1 LAVTSGPSDPAPRPI
16 PGELDLDALRARLA
30 SADPGGR
37 LRPLGM
43 GRIVIDADALAAL
56 PEIVRGIRR
65 DGDVVMLTDEAPM
78 HRGDDDLKPAV
89 LALLGRS
96 FPARWHVV
104 HGHAAQL
111 HAEEQSIVEAMAG
124 LEGAGCVVVVGSGT
138 ITDIGKEATRLS
150 GGIPLVLVQTA
161 VSVNAFSDDMAVL
174 FVDGV
179 KRTASS
185 RWPDALLV
193 DLGVIADAPP
203 GMNRA
208 GYGELASMHT
218 APADWYLAW
227 ATGMDDTYEQAPV
240 DLARAHH
247 RELLAAAA
255 GVHDVQRGA
264 VELLVH
270 EMTLSGISLGVA
282 GRTTP
287 LSGSEH
293 LVSHMLDMEGAAS
306 GREAA
311 FHGAQV
317 GVGSIL
323 MAIAWRQAIDRWS
336 ASGFDLGRMYPSPAD
351 VEPRVRAA
359 FARLDPGGR
368 ASDECWRDYSR
379 KLANWH
385 AARPR
390 FEAFVAEWPR
400 HRAVLDGI
408 VGDPAVLAR
417 AIVAAGSPARFS
429 ELAPP
434 VGADV
439 ARWALGNCQ
448 LMRDRLT
455 LVDLRFL
462 EGTWEEADV
471 ESVLEVAAGLGA
483 GL

>member
-1 LAVTSGPSDPAPRPI
+1 VAPTPGARDAADQI

-30 SADPGGR
+30 AADPDGR

-43 GRIVIDADALAAL
+43 GRIVVGGYALASL
-56 PEIVRGIRR
+56 PEIVRGLKR
-65 DGDVVMLTDEAPM
+65 DGDVVMLTDTAPM
-78 HRGDDDLKPAV
+78 RRGGDDLKPAV

-96 FPARWHVV
+96 FAARWHVV
-104 HGHAAQL
+104 HGHSAQL
-111 HAEEQSIVEAMAG
+111 HAEESSIVEAMVG
-124 LEGAGCVVVVGSGT
+124 LDGTGCVVVVGSGT
-138 ITDIGKEATRLS
+138 ITDIGKEATRRS

-174 FVDGV
+174 LVDGV
-179 KRTASS
+179 KRTVPS
-185 RWPDALLV
+185 RWPDVLLV

-203 GMNRA
+203 EMNRA

-218 APADWYLAW
+218 APADWYLAQV
-227 ATGMDDTYEQAPV
+227 TGMDDTYHQAPV
-240 DLARAHH
+240 DLARAHV
-247 RELLAAAA
+247 RELLDAAT
-255 GVHDVQRGA
+255 GVHDVERRA

-270 EMTLSGISLGVA
+270 EMTMSGISLGIA
-282 GRTTP
+282 GRTAP

-293 LVSHMLDMEGAAS
+293 LVSHMLDMDGAAS
-306 GREAA
+306 GRAAA

-323 MAIAWRQAIDRWS
+323 MAIAWRQAIDGWNER
-336 ASGFDLGRMYPSPAD
+336 GFDIGRLYPSAAEL
-351 VEPRVRAA
+351 EPRVRAA
-359 FARLDPGGR
+359 FDRLDPDGR
-368 ASDECWRDYSR
+368 AAAECWRDYSR

-400 HRAVLDGI
+400 HGAILDGI

-417 AIVAAGSPARFS
+417 AVVAAGSPARFS

-439 ARWALGNCQ
+439 AHWALRNCQ

-471 ESVLEVAAGLGA
+471 ESVLEIAAGLGA